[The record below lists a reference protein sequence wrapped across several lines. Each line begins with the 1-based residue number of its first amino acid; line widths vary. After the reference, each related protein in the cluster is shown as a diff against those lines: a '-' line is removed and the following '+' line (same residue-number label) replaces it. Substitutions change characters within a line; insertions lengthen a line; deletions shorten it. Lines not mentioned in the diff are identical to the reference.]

1 MKVHQRNREG
11 VRPTVMLYSRA
22 GSVGRDVRSPM
33 IDRSENGVRTSHDV
47 ATSVGDTEPWH
58 RRAAAS
64 GARPPWCVRTA
75 TPNTQSSRLG
85 GLEASGAGELRVT
98 IRLIYFD
105 TIRAQFQ
112 ATYAREI
119 AAGYAA
125 VGLRGPNFSGM
136 DRKSVLT
143 SIAAFEAKL
152 TQSAPAPA
160 TQLRPLLTDG
170 LRALGGRYIPVTWM

>member
-1 MKVHQRNREG
+1 M
-11 VRPTVMLYSRA
+11 
-22 GSVGRDVRSPM
+22 
-33 IDRSENGVRTSHDV
+33 
-47 ATSVGDTEPWH
+47 
-58 RRAAAS
+58 
-64 GARPPWCVRTA
+64 
-75 TPNTQSSRLG
+75 
-85 GLEASGAGELRVT
+85 T